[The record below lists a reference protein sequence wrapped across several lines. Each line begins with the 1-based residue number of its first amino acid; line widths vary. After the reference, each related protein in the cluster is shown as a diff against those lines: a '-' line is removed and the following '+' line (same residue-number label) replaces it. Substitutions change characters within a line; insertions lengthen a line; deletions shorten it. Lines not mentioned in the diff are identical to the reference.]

1 MKRGFNLKANNSK
14 TNKVLNRNFILK
26 MFILNSPVSRIQLSK
41 YSGLSKMSLTNI
53 ISEFSEK
60 GYIKETG
67 VDSSATGK
75 RKPILLELA
84 DGCVCAIGISITR
97 NYIEGCLADIKGNMM
112 YSRRVELS
120 NDTTAEKITTILGD
134 LISSIRNMCQ
144 TEVIGVGV
152 SAMGPVDMEN
162 GRILLPTHFYGI
174 ENYDVVKEVKKF
186 TDLPVYLYKNTNCA
200 ALAEKYYGAG
210 RKNQNFVYIGVS
222 KGLGASAVIN
232 DNLVLGTNGYSCEL
246 GHITVNPDGERC
258 ACGNKGC
265 LEIYTNIV
273 SMVERVEKEVEKG
286 TETLLKSPVTFESI
300 VDGARKGDE
309 LCSKT
314 LDELCKYLAIGVTN
328 AINVYDPAIVILGND
343 IAMGG
348 EEIIS
353 RLKNNVGTTPIGA
366 KHNTVEI
373 MMSKFYDKAPLL
385 GAATVVFDKL
395 MFA

>member
-1 MKRGFNLKANNSK
+1 MKANNSK
-14 TNKVLNRNFILK
+14 TNKVLNRSFILK

-67 VDSSATGK
+67 VDLSATGK

-97 NYIEGCLADIKGNMM
+97 SYIEGCLADIKGNMM
-112 YSRRVELS
+112 YSKRVELPK
-120 NDTTAEKITTILGD
+120 DTTADRITAILGD
-134 LISSIRNMCQ
+134 LISSISNICR
-144 TEVIGVGV
+144 TELIGVGI
-152 SAMGPVDMEN
+152 SGIGPIDMEN
-162 GRILLPTHFYGI
+162 GRMLSPTNFYGI

-232 DNLVLGTNGYSCEL
+232 DNLLLGTNGYSCEL
-246 GHITVNPDGERC
+246 GHLTVNPDGDEC
-258 ACGNKGC
+258 PCGNRGC

-273 SMVERVEKEVEKG
+273 SMVDRVENAVKSG
-286 TETLLKSPVTFESI
+286 AETSLKIPVTFEAV
-300 VDGARKGDE
+300 VDCARKGDK
-309 LCSKT
+309 LCSDT

-328 AINVYDPAIVILGND
+328 AINVYDPTIVILGND

-353 RLKNNVGTTPIGA
+353 RLKKNVGKTPIGA
-366 KHNTVEI
+366 KHNNVEI
-373 MMSKFYDKAPLL
+373 IMSKFYDKAPLL